1 MLRRIKKKMNHTEL
15 YKWIVKKL
23 KEESTK
29 KHLLEERTFKDSTKK
44 PSHDKVLIKGSDALW

>member
-15 YKWIVKKL
+15 CKSMTKKL

-29 KHLLEERTFKDSTKK
+29 KYLLEERTFNDDTKK
-44 PSHDKVLIKGSDALW
+44 PSQDNVLIKRSDVC

>member
-15 YKWIVKKL
+15 CKSMTKKL

-29 KHLLEERTFKDSTKK
+29 KYLLEERTFNHDTKK
-44 PSHDKVLIKGSDALW
+44 PSQDNVLIKRSDVC

>member
-1 MLRRIKKKMNHTEL
+1 MT
-15 YKWIVKKL
+15 KKL
-23 KEESTK
+23 KQESTK